1 MLKLTK
7 HLYIC
12 FTFILFIEQKS
23 DNDKDFKLI
32 VGEMKKNG
40 KINKRSKT

>member
-12 FTFILFIEQKS
+12 FTFILFIEQ
-23 DNDKDFKLI
+23 I
-32 VGEMKKNG
+32 GQ
-40 KINKRSKT
+40 ITTKTLN